1 MKNNNPVL
9 VTHPFE
15 PVFDENSKVLLLGSF
30 PSPASREVGFYYGHP
45 KNRFWSVLSEVLGEP
60 LPNTIEDK
68 KHMLLSHNIAI
79 WDTLASCEIVGASDN
94 SIKNAMANDIAGL
107 KAKSKIKAVFTLG
120 KTSTNLYK
128 KYVGNDCIY
137 LPSTSPANCAVKT
150 ETLVKEFRQ
159 ILKYLN

>member
-79 WDTLASCEIVGASDN
+79 WDTLASCKIVGASDN

-150 ETLVKEFRQ
+150 DTLVKEFRQ

>member
-150 ETLVKEFRQ
+150 DTLVKEFRQ

>member
-30 PSPASREVGFYYGHP
+30 PSPASREVGFYYGHQ

-150 ETLVKEFRQ
+150 DTLVKEFRQ

>member
-45 KNRFWSVLSEVLGEP
+45 KNRFWSVLSEILGEP

-79 WDTLASCEIVGASDN
+79 WDTLASCKIVGASDN

-150 ETLVKEFRQ
+150 DTLVKEFRQ

>member
-15 PVFDENSKVLLLGSF
+15 PVFDESSKVLFLGSF

-79 WDTLASCEIVGASDN
+79 WDTLASCKIVGASDN

-150 ETLVKEFRQ
+150 DTLVKEFRQ